1 MHSES
6 PQEYTARLLSY
17 SAGLDP
23 WGVLASTAERVRGL
37 IEGRTHE
44 ELSRTPG
51 PSRWSVG
58 EIIAHLAD
66 AEIVAAWR
74 FRSILAHDA
83 IPLQPFDQNAWAD
96 AFRYRQVAPTDS
108 LRLFEVNRTANL
120 ALVRRVDPARHSHHG
135 MHAERGR
142 ESIEHML
149 HLYAGHD
156 LNHLSQ
162 VERLLG
168 DRPLSSP

>member
-1 MHSES
+1 MMLET
-6 PQEYTARLLSY
+6 PQEYTARILSY

-23 WGVLASTAERVRGL
+23 WMVLSSTADRLRGL
-37 IEGRTHE
+37 IEGWTRE
-44 ELSRTPG
+44 ELSRAPG
-51 PSRWSVG
+51 PSRWSVV

-74 FRSILAHDA
+74 FRSILAQDA
-83 IPLQPFDQNAWAD
+83 VPLQPYDQNAWAD
-96 AFRYRQVAPTDS
+96 AFRYAEVELVDS
-108 LRLFEVNRTANL
+108 LRLFEVNRTATL
-120 ALVRRVDPARHSHHG
+120 ALVRRVEPARHSHHG

-142 ESIEHML
+142 ESITHML

-168 DRPLSSP
+168 D